1 MLEAQLLTSCKL
13 SGGEHDAASPEE
25 AALDREMDLAE
36 DLAPAEFRLPP
47 PREFSDDERNAV
59 VKNALGRISEG
70 AKDLAPMDTDVA
82 EGTDM
87 WMLLI
92 VRLVTRVT
100 DPTTP
105 GSTPEKTDDGM
116 DVVSEF
122 YAHQD
127 RLRQTLCDY
136 IMADFPGR

>member
-1 MLEAQLLTSCKL
+1 M
-13 SGGEHDAASPEE
+13 ASPEE

-47 PREFSDDERNAV
+47 PREFSDDERNAI
-59 VKNALGRISEG
+59 VKIALGRISEG
-70 AKDLAPMDTDVA
+70 AKDLAPMDTGVAA

-100 DPTTP
+100 DPVLP
-105 GSTPEKTDDGM
+105 GATPEKTDDGM

-136 IMADFPGR
+136 IMDDFSGR

>member
-1 MLEAQLLTSCKL
+1 
-13 SGGEHDAASPEE
+13 
-25 AALDREMDLAE
+25 MDLAE
-36 DLAPAEFRLPP
+36 DLVPAEFRLPP
-47 PREFSDDERNAV
+47 PREFSEEERNAV
-59 VKNALGRISEG
+59 VKSALGRISEG
-70 AKDLAPMDTDVA
+70 AKDLAPMDIDVAA

-100 DPTTP
+100 DPAPLP
-105 GSTPEKTDDGM
+105 GGTPEKVDDGM